1 MLEEGPRRLEE
12 PSGKKKNPYRSKQ
25 PAGVQLSCF
34 KRAERAA
41 KRKGQ
46 LPMGSSQN
54 KGTKAPS
61 GQGGTQG
68 ATPRHSRRSAR
79 SNQKTIADIVAFL
92 ESRGCTPIKGPHGPE
107 NQIDSPCPRPE
118 CGGGRDRFRAR
129 EHDGKVVF
137 TCRKCTPT
145 DRKAARKWRRDL
157 WQDIDR
163 YLGQGTDPRGNGH
176 TQSRPTNGRPKP
188 RPARRI
194 DHLPNHEARYDYHG
208 KDGNL
213 VLVVLRFKNKGGKKS
228 FAQYQPSGNGFISKG
243 LAKSPPYRLPELLEN
258 PDKPVLLVE
267 GEKATDRLQG
277 ALGRKWEVSTWAG
290 GTPAWKKT
298 DWTPLEGRKVVI
310 VADADPPGRK
320 AATDLAQYL
329 SDKATVRL
337 ALLEGATGTGLDD
350 VLDREGLPQVKQI
363 LSEAKPPPEK
373 APPSVSSD
381 LPAPDLSR
389 SFEIGKFAG
398 RELRE
403 RGMFCYVRESDEILA
418 ATPTHWRSSNLR
430 EARIEAQD
438 HSEIIESLKQLV
450 VDAQSAEDDDDDGK
464 MRRRISMVCESA
476 WKSKPLTEGLYKGLT
491 REYPALANN
500 RINTPDGVYEITEES
515 YGRKSPVDLKTDFF
529 RYCTPSTP
537 DFDKGHEIWS
547 KLVLEWV
554 GGNWEVANYL
564 QRRIGA
570 ALLRKPGKNILNF
583 VGPPDSGKTS
593 FARGLSTPF
602 GDDMAHWC
610 NEELFDPK
618 GSHNGQLKRLLQL
631 NPFIVVLDDMQ
642 DAKLYGRKLN
652 RFSGNTTERARGS
665 GDPYGYEMSGKVV
678 STLFTLGEAS
688 SAVRGITEGTRSRFK
703 TIQFSPVDRIDRTLN
718 DRLSDPESL
727 ECRGALGWAL
737 EGAYLVL
744 ANPEEDEKIPA
755 AVIEWGKEEL
765 GMQDPFADWWNKAE
779 TPAEGLTAT
788 EIAEKY
794 ADEERVKL
802 RAQDVGRAFR
812 TMNSEWYVKSGTV
825 SRPKYSKPAK

>member
-1 MLEEGPRRLEE
+1 
-12 PSGKKKNPYRSKQ
+12 
-25 PAGVQLSCF
+25 
-34 KRAERAA
+34 
-41 KRKGQ
+41 
-46 LPMGSSQN
+46 MGSSQN

-68 ATPRHSRRSAR
+68 ATPRHSRRSSR
-79 SNQKTIADIVAFL
+79 SNQKTIADLVAFL
-92 ESRGCTPIKGPHGPE
+92 ESRRCTPIKGPKGPY
-107 NQIDSPCPRPE
+107 NQINSPCPE
-118 CGGGRDRFRAR
+118 CEGEDRFWAR
-129 EHDGKVVF
+129 ELDDGKVVF
-137 TCRKCTPT
+137 SCNQCMPT
-145 DRKAARKWRRDL
+145 DREAARKWRRDR
-157 WQDIDR
+157 WREIDG
-163 YLGQGTDPRGNGH
+163 YLGQGGTDPRGNGH

-194 DHLPNHEARYDYHG
+194 DHLPNHEARYDYHD

-213 VLVVLRFKNKGGKKS
+213 VLVVLRFKNKGKKS
-228 FAQYQPSGNGFISKG
+228 FAQYQPSGNGFICKG

-258 PDKPVLLVE
+258 PDKPILLVE
-267 GEKATDRLQG
+267 GEKAAERLRE
-277 ALGRKWEVSTWAG
+277 ALGDKWEVSTWAG

-298 DWTPLEGRKVVI
+298 DWPPLEGRKVVV
-310 VADADPPGRK
+310 VADADRPGRK
-320 AATDLAQYL
+320 AAAALAQYL

-337 ALLEGATGTGLDD
+337 ALLEGEPGTGLDD

-373 APPSVSSD
+373 APPSVSSE
-381 LPAPDLSR
+381 PPVPDLSR
-389 SFEIGKFAG
+389 SFEVGKFAG
-398 RELRE
+398 RELRD
-403 RGMFCYVRESDEILA
+403 RGLFCYVRESDEILA

-438 HSEIIESLKQLV
+438 HSEIIDSLKQLV

-491 REYPALANN
+491 REVPPLENN
-500 RINTPDGVYEITEES
+500 RINTPDGVYEVTEK
-515 YGRKSPVDLKTDFF
+515 GFGQNTPVDLKTDLF
-529 RYCTPSTP
+529 RYCTASTP
-537 DFDKGHEIWS
+537 DFDKGYETWS

-554 GGNWEVANYL
+554 GGNDEVADYL

-570 ALLRKPGKNILNF
+570 ALLRKPGKTLLNL
-583 VGPPDSGKTS
+583 VGPTGSGKTS
-593 FARGLSTPF
+593 CARGLSTAF

-610 NEELFDPK
+610 NEELFEPR
-618 GSHNGQLKRLLQL
+618 GSHNGQLKRILQQ

-642 DAKLYGRKLN
+642 DAPLYARKLN
-652 RFSGNTTERARGS
+652 RFSGNTIEYARGS
-665 GDPYGYEMSGKVV
+665 GDPHGYEMKGEVN

-688 SAVRGITEGTRSRFK
+688 AAVRGMTEGTRSRFK

-737 EGAYLVL
+737 EGAYRVL
-744 ANPEEDEKIPA
+744 ANPEEEEKIPA
-755 AVIEWGKEEL
+755 AVIQWGKEEL

-779 TPAEGLTAT
+779 IPADGWTPK
-788 EIAEKY
+788 EIADQY
-794 ADEERVKL
+794 TEEEGGKL
-802 RAQDVGRAFR
+802 TPQGVGRAFR
-812 TMNSEWYVKSGTV
+812 TMKTEWYVKSGSE